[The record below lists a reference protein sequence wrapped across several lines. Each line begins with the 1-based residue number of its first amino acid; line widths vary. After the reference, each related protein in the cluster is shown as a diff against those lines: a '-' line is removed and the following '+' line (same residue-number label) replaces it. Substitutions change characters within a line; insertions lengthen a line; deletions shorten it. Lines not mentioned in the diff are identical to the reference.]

1 MFGKASRQLN
11 GGEIHT
17 RDASVGATSRQIT
30 FKATSLGEISQRVS
44 GGRKAENFT
53 DKISGSLPGTMI
65 PKGVH
70 GWPS

>member
-44 GGRKAENFT
+44 GGRKAER
-53 DKISGSLPGTMI
+53 PEA
-65 PKGVH
+65 
-70 GWPS
+70 